1 MNEIRVRRLVL
12 AGLVTFVV
20 WIAAEILIEQVI
32 GRALFGNLIE
42 QQWLAMTRVGDWTAA
57 NHALNIA
64 IALVNTTLMI
74 WLYASLRPMYGVG
87 VRTALITSA
96 FGITIGFSLAVNGI
110 NLGLFPA
117 QAVLVEAVYEACEYP
132 IALIAGAS
140 VYEGRA
146 AWSGE
151 ATRQE
156 R

>member
-12 AGLVTFVV
+12 AGFVTFIV
-20 WIAAEILIEQVI
+20 WIAAEIVIEQVI

-42 QQWLAMTRVGDWTAA
+42 RQWLAMTRVGDWTAA
-57 NHALNIA
+57 NHVLNIV

-87 VRTALITSA
+87 VRTALITSI
-96 FGITIGFSLAVNGI
+96 FGIVIGFSLAVNGI

-117 QAVLVEAVYEACEYP
+117 QAVLVEAVYEAFEYP

-146 AWSGE
+146 AWSGVV
-151 ATRQE
+151 TQQE